1 MEDIKVSP
9 LIPAEELAPLGISEC
24 SSTNSV
30 HEVRPTTDAT
40 VNVLVQLTPENS
52 VPSKSAMRRAARNK
66 TRHARRQAMI
76 AEREARQQTA
86 RGMEGAME
94 NNVQVKHEDLSQLEP
109 KPRMTRTAQKARN
122 SAHEN
127 QMNSIYGYHDYE
139 AKALEE
145 ALNNMQ
151 LGDVVPKGRRRRNKE
166 DTRKDRKRLEEEAQK
181 ATPEDASGAAPFSNL
196 DKAGLRQIR
205 NHLKEEARKATLEFA
220 FGAAPICNSAEQQKV
235 EVSEFQRIYQSYRD
249 LPGHRISDRLI
260 NPIMDSAPQPM
271 QNQELEI
278 AQAILR
284 QNSCGKTH
292 NWGKVF
298 EMLDERHK
306 KSGEFWTSDYAMA
319 LVVVA
324 KAEISRQLGAYKN
337 RNPGEL
343 VLGLW
348 SRKQMLRR
356 QFVLKRAEEL
366 SIAAKEEEQE
376 IRHHFRGIYTHMEQ
390 EGTAVD
396 RHGTINSVGN
406 VTLDLIEGTSN
417 QLP

>member
-9 LIPAEELAPLGISEC
+9 LIPAELAPLGINKC

-30 HEVRPTTDAT
+30 HEVQPTTDAT

-52 VPSKSAMRRAARNK
+52 VPSTSAMRRATRNK
-66 TRHARRQAMI
+66 NRHARRQAFI

-86 RGMEGAME
+86 RGVEGAIE
-94 NNVQVKHEDLSQLEP
+94 NNLQVKHIDLPQLEP
-109 KPRMTRTAQKARN
+109 KPRMTRTAQKARI

-127 QMNSIYGYHDYE
+127 QMNSMYGYHDYE
-139 AKALEE
+139 AKALVE
-145 ALNNMQ
+145 ALNNIQ
-151 LGDVVPKGRRRRNKE
+151 LGDSVPKGPRRRNKE
-166 DTRKDRKRLEEEAQK
+166 DTRKDRKRSEEEAQK
-181 ATPEDASGAAPFSNL
+181 ATSENASGSAPFSNL

-205 NHLKEEARKATLEFA
+205 NRLKEEARKATLDYA
-220 FGAAPICNSAEQQKV
+220 LGTAPICNSAEQQKV

-249 LPGHRISDRLI
+249 LLGHRISDRLI
-260 NPIMDSAPQPM
+260 NPTMDSTPQPL

-284 QNSCGKTH
+284 QNIRGQTH

-298 EMLDERHK
+298 EMLDERYK

-324 KAEISRQLGAYKN
+324 KAELSRQLNAYNN

-356 QFVLKRAEEL
+356 KFLVKRAEEL
-366 SIAAKEEEQE
+366 SIAVKEEKQE
-376 IRHHFRGIYTHMEQ
+376 IQAPFSRDLHTHEA
-390 EGTAVD
+390 G
-396 RHGTINSVGN
+396 GN
-406 VTLDLIEGTSN
+406 CSR
-417 QLP
+417 

>member
-9 LIPAEELAPLGISEC
+9 LIPAELAPLGISEC

-40 VNVLVQLTPENS
+40 VNVLVQLTPKNS
-52 VPSKSAMRRAARNK
+52 VPSKSARRAVRNK
-66 TRHARRQAMI
+66 TRHARRHAMI

-86 RGMEGAME
+86 RGVEGAME
-94 NNVQVKHEDLSQLEP
+94 NNVQMKHEDLPQLEP

-151 LGDVVPKGRRRRNKE
+151 LGDAVPKGPRRRNKE
-166 DTRKDRKRLEEEAQK
+166 DTRKDRKRLKEEAQK
-181 ATPEDASGAAPFSNL
+181 ATPEEASGAAPFSNL

-205 NHLKEEARKATLEFA
+205 NHLKEEARKATLEYA

-249 LPGHRISDRLI
+249 LPGHRISDLLI
-260 NPIMDSAPQPM
+260 KPIMDSARQPM

-284 QNSCGKTH
+284 QNSCGQTY

-298 EMLDERHK
+298 EMLDEQYK

-324 KAEISRQLGAYKN
+324 KAEISRQLNAYKN

-348 SRKQMLRR
+348 SRKQMFRR
-356 QFVLKRAEEL
+356 QSVLKRAEEL
-366 SIAAKEEEQE
+366 SIAAKEEKQE
-376 IRHHFRGIYTHMEQ
+376 IRHHFREIYTHIKQ

-396 RHGTINSVGN
+396 RHVTINSVGN
-406 VTLDLIEGTSN
+406 ETLDVIEGTST
-417 QLP
+417 QIL